1 MVACVCVQIYVTLF
15 VQGRC
20 LMKISQRAAGAVT
33 VLEAK
38 GKITIGEGDL
48 ILREEIGKLLGEEK
62 KQIVLDLGG
71 VSYMDSAGVGEL
83 VSVYTSVKNRGGEL
97 KLSALTKKI
106 KDLLTITQLMTIF
119 DVHETDAEAVASFK

>member
-1 MVACVCVQIYVTLF
+1 
-15 VQGRC
+15 
-20 LMKISQRAAGAVT
+20 MKITNRDEGAVT
-33 VLEAK
+33 IIEPK

-48 ILREEIGKLLGEEK
+48 ILRDEITKLLSAEK
-62 KQIVLDLGG
+62 KKMVLDLGG

-97 KLSALTKKI
+97 KLANLTKKI

-119 DVHETDAEAVASFK
+119 DTYESVGEASSSFK